1 MGMGYIKLHR
11 KLQDCWIWDSDERHN
26 RRSAWIDILLTANHS
41 DKRLYFNGEIVLVK
55 RGQFITS
62 MRKLAER
69 WKWSLSTVSVFLNL
83 LEADGM
89 ITRESDT
96 HRTLI
101 TVENYSVYQD
111 GETPTDTVASTPSDT
126 PIDTPTDTR
135 PSTRPSTRSETNNN
149 EKNIKNVKNEN
160 INIYSVHFEE
170 LWSAYPRHK
179 EKSKAYKCYQARLK
193 DGFSEEELLTAVK
206 NYAEECKKEHREEK
220 YIKLCATFLGPNTPF
235 VDYLKRGNNDDR
247 GKAERDQEA
256 WEREHAKQIEAVTRT
271 LFNV

>member
-11 KLQDCWIWDSDERHN
+11 KIQECWIWDSGEKHN
-26 RRSAWIDILLTANHS
+26 RRSAWIDILLTANHQ
-41 DKRLYFNGEIVLVK
+41 DKKLIFNGEIVVVK

-62 MRKLAER
+62 IRKLAER
-69 WKWSLSTVSVFLNL
+69 WKWSKSTVITFLDL
-83 LEADGM
+83 LQQDGM

-101 TVENYSVYQD
+101 TVENYSFYQD
-111 GETPTDTVASTPSDT
+111 GETPIGTPTSTQTSTPIGT
-126 PIDTPTDTR
+126 VGGTLTGTR
-135 PSTRPSTRSETNNN
+135 PETNNN
-149 EKNIKNVKNEN
+149 DKNDKNEKNN
-160 INIYSVHFEE
+160 NIYSVHFEE

-235 VDYLKRGNNDDR
+235 VDYLKRGSNDDR

-256 WEREHAKQIEAVTRT
+256 WEQEHAKQIDAVTRT